1 MDIFDSWLVNQY
13 IAHRGLHNK
22 KSPENSLAAFKRAID
37 KGYAIEL
44 DLHLLED
51 GTPVVFHDDELKR
64 MTNKDG
70 YISKLKKEDLK
81 NYKLLK
87 TDQTIP
93 TLQEVLDFVDGQT
106 PLLIEI
112 KNTGKV
118 GALENVVLNMLKNYH
133 GEYAVQSFNPF
144 TLNYFYLN
152 APDILRGQLSG
163 SFRDS
168 DVARAK
174 KYFLKRMTFNKKVS
188 RPNFISYEY
197 DYVPNR
203 FVRKYKHL
211 PLLVWCV
218 PSQEEYM
225 KVVKHCDNIIFE
237 GFEPKI

>member
-1 MDIFDSWLVNQY
+1 MEIFESWLVNQY

-22 KSPENSLAAFKRAID
+22 KAPENSLLAFKRAVE

-44 DLHLLED
+44 DLHLLQD
-51 GTPVVFHDDELKR
+51 GTPVVFNDEELKR

-70 YISKLKKEDLK
+70 YISKLKKEDLSS
-81 NYKLLK
+81 YKLLK

-93 TLQEVLDFVDGQT
+93 TFKEVLDLVNGQT

-118 GALENVVLNMLKNYH
+118 GEIESIVLNMLKKYN
-133 GEYAVQSFNPF
+133 GEYAIQSFNPF
-144 TLNYFYLN
+144 TLNYFYVN

-163 SFRDS
+163 SLKNS
-168 DVARAK
+168 DISRAK
-174 KYFLKRMTFNKKVS
+174 KFFLKRMTFNKKVS
-188 RPNFISYEY
+188 KPNFISYEY
-197 DYVPNR
+197 INVPNR

-211 PLLVWCV
+211 PLLVWSV

>member
-1 MDIFDSWLVNQY
+1 MEIFESWLVTQY

-22 KSPENSLAAFKRAID
+22 KAPENSLLAFKKAIE

-44 DLHLLED
+44 DLHLLQD
-51 GTPVVFHDDELKR
+51 GTPVVFCDEELKR

-70 YISKLKKEDLK
+70 YISKLKKEDL
-81 NYKLLK
+81 NSYKLLK

-93 TLQEVLDFVDGQT
+93 TFKEVLDLVNGQT

-118 GALENVVLNMLKNYH
+118 GEIESTVLNMLKDYS
-133 GEYAVQSFNPF
+133 GEYAIQSFNPF
-144 TLNYFYLN
+144 TLNYFYVN

-163 SFRDS
+163 SFKNS
-168 DVARAK
+168 DVSRSK
-174 KYFLKRMTFNKKVS
+174 KFFLKRMTFNKKVS
-188 RPNFISYEY
+188 KPNFISYEY
-197 DYVPNR
+197 SYVPNR
-203 FVRKYKHL
+203 FVRRFKHL

-225 KVVKHCDNIIFE
+225 RVVKHCDNIIFE